1 MAEDDSQEKTEE
13 PSSRKLEQAAE
24 DGKVLSSK
32 EMFVFT
38 TLSMA
43 FLILVTASLFVGPQV
58 KEWGNL
64 FRIDQFQIQQ
74 FASVKQLQTGK
85 LYDAFYFI
93 IKIMI
98 AIGIPMFIIVLFTQA
113 TVGGTINVSM
123 KAMAFKGNKLNPLEG
138 LKKMVSTKSLV
149 ELGKSVLKVVLLFG
163 ISGFVLYQLI
173 PAVIRIPDGSFSSAI
188 DLMQYAFPLL
198 LGCLLCA
205 LFIIAIIDYFW
216 QRHTHIKSLMMSRQ
230 DQKDE
235 YKQTEGSPEVKQKIR
250 RMQMETA
257 ANSVKQ
263 REALD
268 DVKEATA
275 IITNP
280 THFAVALKYNVG
292 DTGAP
297 QVLAMGRGKIAEEIR
312 YLAKE
317 NKVPIFQSPLLARA
331 LYYTS
336 EIGKEISEQLYTA
349 VAVALA
355 YIYRVDKGED
365 LETPDI
371 TVPEDLQFDEN
382 GKLTSGE

>member
-1 MAEDDSQEKTEE
+1 
-13 PSSRKLEQAAE
+13 
-24 DGKVLSSK
+24 
-32 EMFVFT
+32 
-38 TLSMA
+38 
-43 FLILVTASLFVGPQV
+43 
-58 KEWGNL
+58 
-64 FRIDQFQIQQ
+64 
-74 FASVKQLQTGK
+74 
-85 LYDAFYFI
+85 
-93 IKIMI
+93 
-98 AIGIPMFIIVLFTQA
+98 
-113 TVGGTINVSM
+113 
-123 KAMAFKGNKLNPLEG
+123 
-138 LKKMVSTKSLV
+138 
-149 ELGKSVLKVVLLFG
+149 
-163 ISGFVLYQLI
+163 
-173 PAVIRIPDGSFSSAI
+173 
-188 DLMQYAFPLL
+188 
-198 LGCLLCA
+198 
-205 LFIIAIIDYFW
+205 
-216 QRHTHIKSLMMSRQ
+216 MMSRQ

-365 LETPDI
+365 LETPEI
-371 TVPEDLQFDEN
+371 IVPKDLQFDEN

>member
-1 MAEDDSQEKTEE
+1 
-13 PSSRKLEQAAE
+13 
-24 DGKVLSSK
+24 
-32 EMFVFT
+32 
-38 TLSMA
+38 
-43 FLILVTASLFVGPQV
+43 
-58 KEWGNL
+58 
-64 FRIDQFQIQQ
+64 
-74 FASVKQLQTGK
+74 
-85 LYDAFYFI
+85 
-93 IKIMI
+93 
-98 AIGIPMFIIVLFTQA
+98 
-113 TVGGTINVSM
+113 
-123 KAMAFKGNKLNPLEG
+123 
-138 LKKMVSTKSLV
+138 
-149 ELGKSVLKVVLLFG
+149 
-163 ISGFVLYQLI
+163 
-173 PAVIRIPDGSFSSAI
+173 
-188 DLMQYAFPLL
+188 
-198 LGCLLCA
+198 
-205 LFIIAIIDYFW
+205 
-216 QRHTHIKSLMMSRQ
+216 MMSRQ

-312 YLAKE
+312 TLAKE
-317 NKVPIFQSPLLARA
+317 NRVPIFQSPLLARA

-365 LETPDI
+365 LDTPEI
-371 TVPEDLQFDEN
+371 IVPEDLQFDEN
-382 GKLTSGE
+382 GKLRSGD